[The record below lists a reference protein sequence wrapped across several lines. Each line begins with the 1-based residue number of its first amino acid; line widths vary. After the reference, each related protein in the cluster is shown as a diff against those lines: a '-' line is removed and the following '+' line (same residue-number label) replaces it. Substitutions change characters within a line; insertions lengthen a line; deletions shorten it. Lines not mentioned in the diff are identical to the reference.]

1 MIDETDPKCS
11 NALSAEAIKVDETL
25 ESVKRNDDELPVDV
39 LAREEREALP
49 A

>member
-1 MIDETDPKCS
+1 MP
-11 NALSAEAIKVDETL
+11 LSAEAIKVDETL
-25 ESVKRNDDELPVDV
+25 EAVKRNDDELPVDV